1 MAPDAPQDALRQLE
15 HDLSGLSHSEEDVQ
29 LVQAF
34 VAGLGKTKAKQQFFL
49 PEGVLV
55 QQPVQYEEA
64 LEAGRALPEEDPFTV
79 LQGDLI
85 QTEAAYF
92 MGKQVGG
99 LPRFIV
105 ANSTCDLVEGRRT
118 YAALLRVRALHSTE
132 TNWAN
137 KLGALLTFEST
148 RTMFLPPLPGDE
160 STVVANVIDFDGF
173 AQITLGD
180 LHFAVRTASLT
191 LVGWRIFSSM
201 LRGVL
206 VRTGDSEIRL
216 RATI

>member
-1 MAPDAPQDALRQLE
+1 M
-15 HDLSGLSHSEEDVQ
+15 
-29 LVQAF
+29 
-34 VAGLGKTKAKQQFFL
+34 AGLGTTKAKQPFFL

-55 QQPVQYEEA
+55 QRPIQYEEA
-64 LEAGRALPEEDPFTV
+64 LEAGRALPDEDEFTV

-85 QTEAAYF
+85 QTDVAYF
-92 MGKQVGG
+92 MGEQVGG

-105 ANSTCDLVEGRRT
+105 ANSTCDLVEGRRI

-132 TNWAN
+132 ANWGN

-148 RTMFLPPLPGDE
+148 RAMFLPPLPGDDA
-160 STVVANVIDFDGF
+160 TVVANVVDNVVDFDDF

-180 LHFAVRTASLT
+180 LHLAVRTASLT
-191 LVGWRIFSSM
+191 LVGWRIFGSM

-216 RATI
+216 RTTI